1 MKSVKTGL
9 LLFLAA
15 AVIGAGC
22 SASRKSRRMEGNYTT
37 SDPGSGWRSVKPG
50 GADNAWLND
59 DLGAS
64 IYTDSNCG
72 VRYEDNEL
80 RILAERLTLGL
91 EDEVEISSED
101 SMIDGRA
108 AFTRRVRGGID
119 GVAVELAATVL
130 KKDQCVYDFVVIA
143 PPSNFEAAWRGYT
156 AAREGFRTR

>member
-1 MKSVKTGL
+1 VRVKSGL
-9 LLFLAA
+9 ILVLAA
-15 AVIGAGC
+15 AVLCVSC
-22 SASRKSRRMEGNYTT
+22 SASRKSRRLEGRYVT
-37 SDPGSGWRSVKPG
+37 SDPGSGWRAVKPG

-91 EDEVEISSED
+91 ENEIEVSSEE
-101 SMIDGRA
+101 SMLDGRT

-119 GVAVELAATVL
+119 GVAVELAATVI
-130 KKDQCVYDFVVIA
+130 KKDLCVYDFVVIA
-143 PPSNFEAAWRGYT
+143 PPSSFDAAWRDYT
-156 AAREGFRTR
+156 AARDGFRTRQ